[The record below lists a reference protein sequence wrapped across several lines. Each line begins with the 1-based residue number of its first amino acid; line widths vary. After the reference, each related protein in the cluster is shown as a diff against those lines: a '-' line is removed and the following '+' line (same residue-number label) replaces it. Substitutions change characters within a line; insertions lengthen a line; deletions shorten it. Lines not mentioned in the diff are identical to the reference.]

1 MTNYLYLLFAQKR
14 FFWTLKDFISRM
26 IFKVKVKIFNT
37 RKEVS
42 EGNKSYSY
50 FQQIISVTQTPIF
63 IALIVAIILQLT
75 NSPIKPFLKNIK
87 QFIDE
92 NLFIVFGSINDGDYV
107 SLLIGMAA
115 IGGVFIGLH
124 YAGLSTLN
132 GSIYA
137 KYPNNIRNLLNE
149 ERFGKIYINF
159 LAFFTYLALILVSF
173 RVVGFEKIY
182 LMPFMMILGIGI
194 GIYAFIHIGKNL
206 FSLFDPTKL
215 SVFLLDDILNISKK
229 IYAGELYSSDKSF
242 QQHHHNLAKDKID
255 TLISLFELSKN
266 ESHLSGKPLIDL
278 SKNLLNFLQSYQ
290 QIKQL
295 IPTDSLWFTQKYIH
309 PDWYKI
315 DESKANIHYS
325 TATMPDPDVIYEYL
339 WIEKKILPLIIDAIK
354 INFENSRFDIV
365 SGLLTTFSSYLDFM
379 ANDTEVKFAQNR
391 IKKLQKEIIDVIKT
405 KDFNYKQLEVLGIV
419 ETIMNMSIQ
428 HLISFY
434 NSISQ
439 YSYEDVSEKV
449 ANINWSDKTDIYK
462 HNLKTYNLNTLEE
475 MSKKL
480 LYEKQIENWIVT
492 PHWYQIEIVMLNV
505 SNRFLTNVE
514 TLIKTFEIYD
524 TALEELN
531 DIKFSYL
538 KGIILTNKLKYL
550 NRFEYQF
557 SKIKSLCEAYINNRK
572 IDDLQW
578 KKFNVDEI
586 NTQLNAINK
595 KLLIEVS
602 KQTLEDSFFERPKDY
617 PDFFGQ
623 FLHITGEAIID
634 SFCNN
639 DIDLFNQLFP
649 EYFIGSMLKFNKLR
663 PTTELSEWRM
673 NIEMKFATSP
683 IMDLLA
689 ISGYAKLFSE
699 FLDNN
704 ELWEK
709 VKESWDTYLE
719 SEENIKPEFF
729 VLLINLSESS
739 YGIGHRSMNRMN
751 WQNKVEYK
759 LNKLP
764 KKNIY
769 NRNRGAFS
777 IPSPRVLVNHKSAL
791 VRLFSKEENYSN
803 YDGIDIFIENYLKTL
818 DIPDTYKYGMR
829 DRKDLKR
836 AIDSEKKFYEK
847 HKEEL

>member
-1 MTNYLYLLFAQKR
+1 MTNYLYLLFTQKR
-14 FFWTLKDFISRM
+14 FFWSLKDFISRM

-42 EGNKSYSY
+42 ECNKSYSN
-50 FQQIISVTQTPIF
+50 FQQIIRVTQTPIF
-63 IALIVAIILQLT
+63 IAFTVAIILQLT
-75 NSPIKPFLKNIK
+75 NSPIKPFLKDIK

-92 NLFIVFGSINDGDYV
+92 NLFIVFGSINDGDYA

-132 GSIYA
+132 GSIYS
-137 KYPNNIRNLLNE
+137 KYPNNVRNLLNE

-194 GIYAFIHIGKNL
+194 GIYAFIHIGRNL

-215 SVFLLDDILNISKK
+215 SVFLLEDILNISKK

-242 QQHHHNLAKDKID
+242 QKHHHNLAKDKID
-255 TLISLFELSKN
+255 TLISLFELSKK

-278 SKNLLNFLQSYQ
+278 SKNLLDFLQSYQ
-290 QIKQL
+290 QRKQL
-295 IPTDSLWFTQKYIH
+295 IPTDSLWFTQKYSH
-309 PDWYKI
+309 PDWYKV
-315 DESKANIHYS
+315 DESKINIHYS

-365 SGLLTTFSSYLDFM
+365 SDLLRTFTSYLNFM
-379 ANDTEVKFAQNR
+379 ANDTEVKFVQNR
-391 IKKLQKEIIDVIKT
+391 IIKLQKEIIDVVK
-405 KDFNYKQLEVLGIV
+405 KEDFNYEQLEVLEIV
-419 ETIMNMSIQ
+419 ETVMNMSIQ

-434 NSISQ
+434 NSINQ
-439 YSYEDVSEKV
+439 YSYKDISKKV
-449 ANINWSDKTDIYK
+449 ANINWSDERDIYK
-462 HNLKTYNLNTLEE
+462 HNLKAYNHNALEE

-492 PHWYQIEIVMLNV
+492 PHWYQLEILMLNV
-505 SNRFLTNVE
+505 SNRFITNVE

-524 TALEELN
+524 SALAELS

-538 KGIILTNKLKYL
+538 KGIILTNKLQYL
-550 NRFEYQF
+550 NRLEYQYY
-557 SKIKSLCEAYINNRK
+557 KIKSIYEDYLNNRK

-578 KKFNVDEI
+578 KKFDVDKI
-586 NTQLNAINK
+586 TTNLNDINK

-602 KQTLEDSFFERPKDY
+602 KQTLESCFFDRKKDY

-649 EYFIGSMLKFNKLR
+649 QYFIGSMYKFNKLK
-663 PTTELSEWRM
+663 PTTELADWRM
-673 NIEMKFATSP
+673 NIEMKFVTSP

-689 ISGYAKLFSE
+689 VSGYTKLFSE
-699 FLDNN
+699 FLDNS

-709 VKESWDTYLE
+709 VKETWDTYLE
-719 SEENIKPEFF
+719 NEENIKPEFF
-729 VLLINLSESS
+729 VLLISLSESS

-751 WQNKVEYK
+751 WQNKVEYELK
-759 LNKLP
+759 KLP

-791 VRLFSKEENYSN
+791 VRLFSKEENYSH
-803 YDGIDIFIENYLKTL
+803 YDGIDIFIEYYLKTL
-818 DIPDTYKYGMR
+818 DIPDRYKYGRRGHR
-829 DRKDLKR
+829 DLTRT
-836 AIDSEKKFYEK
+836 IDSEKKFYEE
-847 HKEEL
+847 HEGEL